1 MKSLLLVFVLMF
13 SVNVQAAKKPGP
25 SFDFDSFSLSQIMRT
40 IYLESFPEK
49 SYSFCPEL
57 LQDSRPVSFRYRA
70 QDGDFRTFFTSYLR
84 NLGYLLEEKGG
95 IDFIRPLPSVAPV
108 SVSLD
113 SSQEIFYYRP
123 KFREGGY
130 LVEILTPL
138 FSGRFTSQR
147 AISTSSKDTSLTS
160 QAPGQGQGQTT
171 APEGSALSQIQRQLD
186 QLLFYGSP
194 GEVRALKKLLPQVDT
209 PSAQVMIS
217 SVLYEVQSDASK
229 GSAIQLATTL
239 LGGKFKL
246 NLGAATAADNYVSFA
261 GSSVNAIMRALN
273 SDSRFKVLSSPNLR
287 ATSGT
292 TARLVVGE
300 DVPVLGSVTYP
311 QGGSPVQSV
320 DYRSSGVIF
329 SIHPEIRDESITV
342 TVDQQISSFVTT
354 SSGVNN
360 SPTLIKRQIATSV
373 DLVDGDVVV
382 IGGLK
387 PEKDSHNRSGLSFL
401 PDFLSSDTSEN
412 MSSEVL
418 LFLQLNRI

>member
-1 MKSLLLVFVLMF
+1 MKSLLLVFVMMF

-138 FSGRFTSQR
+138 FAGRFTSQR
-147 AISTSSKDTSLTS
+147 AISISKDSSVTS
-160 QAPGQGQGQTT
+160 QAPGQTP
-171 APEGSALSQIQRQLD
+171 APEGSALSQMQRQLD

-239 LGGKFKL
+239 LGGKLNL

-329 SIHPEIRDESITV
+329 AIHPEIRDESITV
-342 TVDQQISSFVTT
+342 TVDQQISNFVTT
-354 SSGVNN
+354 NNGVNN

-387 PEKDSHNRSGLSFL
+387 QEKDSHNRSGLSFL

-412 MSSEVL
+412 TSSEVL